1 MPIINYMN
9 QYPVEISS
17 DTLIKTPI
25 TFNPDGRYFEPESV
39 AYFYDLIKSKFGTN
53 PCNIVDIGAQSGLY
67 TLYAKYM
74 QNCRFYSFEPN
85 TDTFELLKENCKL
98 NNITNVKLHNMG
110 LGNKIE
116 TLSLKIPRRA
126 DESGLCCLGI
136 SPIRFSDYTKKEIN
150 VTTLDTEFYERNI
163 PIHFIKCDTE
173 GWEAFILEGGEKSI
187 TTYKPEIFLEVCDD
201 NLKQCSQT
209 RENLFSILEQYGY
222 KYVTTINNENFHFT
236 YNFDKSR

>member
-9 QYPVEISS
+9 QYQIEVSN

-25 TFNPDGRYFEPESV
+25 TFNPDGTYFEPESV
-39 AYFYDLIKSKFGTN
+39 EYFYNLVKSKCDTN
-53 PCNIVDIGAQSGLY
+53 LCNIVDIGAQSGLY

-85 TDTFELLKENCKL
+85 FFTFELLKENCKL
-98 NNITNVKLHNMG
+98 NNITNVSLRNMG

-116 TLSLKIPRRA
+116 TKSLKLPTRTG
-126 DESGLCCLGI
+126 ESGFACLCD
-136 SPIRFSDYTKKEIN
+136 SPIRFSDYNMIEVH

-163 PIHFIKCDTE
+163 PVHFIKCDTE
-173 GWEAFILEGGEKSI
+173 GWEVFILEGGEKTI
-187 TTYKPEIFLEVCDD
+187 TTYKPEIFLEVCDA

-222 KYVTTINNENFHFT
+222 KYVNTLNNENFHFT
-236 YNFDKSR
+236 PII